1 MMNCGKVQNLLSCYI
16 DRELPGVDMLAIQ
29 RHLERCSECRREYH
43 SLLRVKRLLSEMP
56 IVAPPLAL
64 EERLVEKV
72 LRLPAPADRWSLSI
86 PRRLVRPLAV
96 AAALGAI
103 TLGAWYL
110 GVQARSP
117 IEDEGF
123 VTAAGL
129 ASEIDRATLD
139 AYLSGKLHLR
149 QKPYI
154 PAEIPL
160 YPYDNRTSLVSV
172 RYYR

>member
-29 RHLERCSECRREYH
+29 RHLDSCADCWREYQT
-43 SLLRVKRLLSEMP
+43 LLQVKRLLSEMP
-56 IVAPPLAL
+56 VVSPPLTL

-72 LRLPAPADRWSLSI
+72 LHTPAPVGGWRWTL
-86 PRRLVRPLAV
+86 PGRLLRPVAV
-96 AAALGAI
+96 AAAVAAI
-103 TLGAWYL
+103 AVGAWYL
-110 GVQARSP
+110 GVQPRSP
-117 IEDEGF
+117 GEEEGF
-123 VTAAGL
+123 VAASGL

-149 QKPYI
+149 RQPFI

>member
-29 RHLERCSECRREYH
+29 RHLDLCLECRREYQT
-43 SLLRVKRLLSEMP
+43 LLQVKRLLSEMP
-56 IVAPPLAL
+56 VVSPPPSL
-64 EERLVEKV
+64 EDKLVEKV
-72 LRLPAPADRWSLSI
+72 LHLPAPADRWTFPI
-86 PRRLVRPLAV
+86 PRRLLRPLAV

-110 GVQARSP
+110 GVQAHSS

-123 VTAAGL
+123 VAAAGV
-129 ASEIDRATLD
+129 ANEIDRATLD

-149 QKPYI
+149 KQPYI

-160 YPYDNRTSLVSV
+160 YPYDNRASLVSV